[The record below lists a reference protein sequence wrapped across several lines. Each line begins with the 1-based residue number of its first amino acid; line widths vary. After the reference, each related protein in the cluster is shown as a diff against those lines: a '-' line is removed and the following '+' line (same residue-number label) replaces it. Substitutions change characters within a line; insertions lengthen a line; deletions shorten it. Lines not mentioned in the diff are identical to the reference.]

1 MATAWAIRN
10 DELGEG
16 VDRGG
21 RGVNRGRRDRRREEL
36 LTVDRMTIRRNRLT
50 VARVTRLLES
60 ANGESRSGGRLTD
73 PPPVDVGAGLRIGE
87 WGVMLRY
94 SEPDE
99 LSAGG
104 RAVTMRTKGVLDG
117 RRSTRTPVLI
127 DLRSVPDGGDAA
139 VLRPPSSE
147 LPLDERRAAGR
158 VLRAVGH
165 LLDAVA
171 LATPL
176 VVAQVVLNQPISISV
191 LLLFALVGTLLLW
204 NTSRRGR
211 LVVVPSEGLVS
222 IIGRVGLA
230 PVVTLIIIS
239 LVRMDEVASPGR
251 SIDVLVIV
259 QIVLA
264 TIPLILLGRLV
275 SFRLVGLAR
284 ARGLDLE
291 DTLVLGTGPV
301 GLEVAQ
307 ALADNPQFGLVPAG
321 SSTASTTSS
330 SPCRS
335 WGDRSTSPRSSSA
348 PASATS
354 SWRSAQRA
362 SRSSSGS
369 SDAAR
374 TCPVQFYVVPRLFEL
389 GISAEDVGHEIDG
402 LPIVPVRRAG
412 STASLWP
419 AKRAFDVAASLLL
432 LVLTAPLMVA
442 SALAVKLTS
451 PGPVFFRQVRIGIGG
466 RPFEILKFRTMRV
479 NDDSTTQWSVD
490 DDDRVTRVGR
500 LLRPSHI
507 DELPQLINV
516 LRGEMSLVGPR
527 PERPHFV
534 EQFGEEIDGYHFR
547 HRVPVGITGWAQ
559 VNGYWGDTSI
569 ETRVR
574 LDNRY
579 IENWSLWRDLV
590 IGLRT
595 LPTLLGRRR

>member
-1 MATAWAIRN
+1 
-10 DELGEG
+10 
-16 VDRGG
+16 
-21 RGVNRGRRDRRREEL
+21 
-36 LTVDRMTIRRNRLT
+36 
-50 VARVTRLLES
+50 
-60 ANGESRSGGRLTD
+60 
-73 PPPVDVGAGLRIGE
+73 
-87 WGVMLRY
+87 
-94 SEPDE
+94 
-99 LSAGG
+99 
-104 RAVTMRTKGVLDG
+104 MRTNGVQDG
-117 RRSTRTPVLI
+117 RRSTSTPVLI
-127 DLRSVPDGGDAA
+127 DLRSVPEGGDAA
-139 VLRPPSSE
+139 VLRPPASE

-239 LVRMDEVASPGR
+239 LVRMDEVSSPGR

-321 SSTASTTSS
+321 FV
-330 SPCRS
+330 
-335 WGDRSTSPRSSSA
+335 DRFDDEQLPLPIVGRPEHLPEILERTGVRHVILA
-348 PASATS
+348 F
-354 SWRSAQRA
+354 
-362 SRSSSGS
+362 G
-369 SDAAR
+369 AAGEQELVGIVR
-374 TCPVQFYVVPRLFEL
+374 RCQDKPVQFYAVPRLFEL

-479 NDDSTTQWSVD
+479 NDDSATQWSAD